1 MEGGNQTSVTEF
13 ILFGLTRDPKLQ
25 IPLFVLFLLV
35 YVITLLAN
43 IGIILVT
50 KLDVRLQTPMYFF
63 LFHLSIVDICYSS
76 DITPKTLQTLLTEHK
91 TISVLG
97 CALQMYFFFC
107 FGTIESHLLAVMAYD
122 RYVAICNP
130 LLYPIIM
137 TRGLCMRMLSAVY
150 IIGFCTALILSILT
164 FQLSYCRSN
173 VINHFFCDVLPVLV
187 LSCSD
192 TSVNDIVVFVFA
204 MFNTITAFTA
214 ILISYTY
221 IIASILRIRSAEG
234 RRKAFNTCAS
244 HFTAVLIF
252 YGTLFVTYLQPN
264 SSYSMNQDKIV
275 SVFYTVLIP
284 MINPLI
290 YSLRNKDVKAALIK
304 VGKQLV
310 TAFRGFTR

>member
-1 MEGGNQTSVTEF
+1 MEGWNQTSVTVF
-13 ILFGLTRDPKLQ
+13 ILLGLTRDPKLQ

-50 KLDVRLQTPMYFF
+50 RLDVRLRTPMYFF
-63 LFHLSIVDICYSS
+63 LFHLSIVDICLSS
-76 DITPKTLQTLLTEHK
+76 DVTPKTMQTVLTERK

-97 CALQMYFFFC
+97 CALQMYFFLC
-107 FGTIESHLLAVMAYD
+107 FATIEVYLLAAMAYD

-130 LLYPIIM
+130 LLYPVIM
-137 TRGLCMRMLSAVY
+137 TRGLCIRMLSAVY
-150 IIGFCTALILSILT
+150 IIGFCNALIHTVLA

-173 VINHFFCDVLPVLV
+173 VINHFFCDILPILV

-192 TSVNDIVVFVFA
+192 HSVNDIVLVFLAGFHSIS
-204 MFNTITAFTA
+204 TFTA

-221 IIASILRIRSAEG
+221 IISNILRIRSAEG

-252 YGTLFVTYLQPN
+252 YGTLFAIYLRPN
-264 SSYSMNQDKIV
+264 SGYSMNQDKIV

-304 VGKQLV
+304 Q
-310 TAFRGFTR
+310 FTRKT

>member
-13 ILFGLTRDPKLQ
+13 ILLGLTHDPKFQ
-25 IPLFVLFLLV
+25 IALFVLFLLV

-50 KLDVRLQTPMYFF
+50 RLDVRLQTPMYFF

-76 DITPKTLQTLLTEHK
+76 DITPKTLHTLLTEHQ

-97 CALQMYFFFC
+97 CALQMFFFLC
-107 FGTIESHLLAVMAYD
+107 FATMELHLLAVMAYD

-137 TRGLCMRMLSAVY
+137 TRGLCIQMLSWVY
-150 IIGFCTALILSILT
+150 IIGFCTALILSILA
-164 FQLSYCRSN
+164 FRLSYCRSN
-173 VINHFFCDVLPVLV
+173 VINHFFCEILPIMV

-192 TSVNDIVVFVFA
+192 TSVNGIVVVSFA
-204 MFNTITAFTA
+204 GFNTITTFMA
-214 ILISYTY
+214 IIISYTY
-221 IIASILRIRSAEG
+221 IISNILRIRSAEG

-252 YGTLFVTYLQPN
+252 YGTVFATYLQPN
-264 SSYSMNQDKIV
+264 SSNFMNQDKIV

-310 TAFRGFTR
+310 TSFRGFTR

>member
-13 ILFGLTRDPKLQ
+13 VLLGLTHDPELQ
-25 IPLFVLFLLV
+25 ILLFVLFLLV
-35 YVITLLAN
+35 YVITLLGN
-43 IGIILVT
+43 IGIILAT
-50 KLDVRLQTPMYFF
+50 RLDVRLQTPMYFF

-76 DITPKTLQTLLTEHK
+76 GITPKTLQTLLTEHK

-97 CALQMYFFFC
+97 CALQMYFFLC
-107 FGTIESHLLAVMAYD
+107 FASIELYLLAVMAYD

-130 LLYPIIM
+130 LLYPVIM

-150 IIGFCTALILSILT
+150 IIGFCTALIHAILT
-164 FQLSYCRSN
+164 FRLSYCRSN
-173 VINHFFCDVLPVLV
+173 AINHFFCDILPILV

-192 TSVNDIVVFVFA
+192 TSVNDIVVFFFA
-204 MFNTITAFTA
+204 GFHTITTFTA

-221 IIASILRIRSAEG
+221 IISSILRIRSAEG

-264 SSYSMNQDKIV
+264 SSYSMDQDKIV
-275 SVFYTVLIP
+275 SVFYTILIP

-290 YSLRNKDVKAALIK
+290 YSLRNKEVKAALIK
-304 VGKQLV
+304 VGKQLF
-310 TAFRGFTR
+310 TFRGVTR

>member
-1 MEGGNQTSVTEF
+1 MESRNQTSMTVF
-13 ILFGLTRDPKLQ
+13 ILLGLTRDPKLQ

-50 KLDVRLQTPMYFF
+50 RLDVRLQTPMYFF
-63 LFHLSIVDICYSS
+63 LFQLSIVDICYSS
-76 DITPKTLQTLLTEHK
+76 DITPKTLQTLLTEHQN
-91 TISVLG
+91 ISVLS
-97 CALQMYFFFC
+97 CALQMYFFIC
-107 FGTIESHLLAVMAYD
+107 FATIELYLLAVMAYD

-130 LLYPIIM
+130 LLYPVIM
-137 TRGLCMRMLSAVY
+137 TRGLCIRMLSAVY
-150 IIGFCTALILSILT
+150 IIGFCSPVILPILT

-173 VINHFFCDVLPVLV
+173 VINHFYCDILPILV

-192 TSVNDIVVFVFA
+192 HSVIDIILFFLA
-204 MFNTITAFTA
+204 AFHTIATFTA
-214 ILISYTY
+214 IIISYTY
-221 IIASILRIRSAEG
+221 IISSVLRIRSAEG

-264 SSYSMNQDKIV
+264 SSYSMDQDKIV

-304 VGKQLV
+304 VGKQLF